1 MSVFND
7 LVNIW
12 KGSDLLSEAWD
23 ESHKMILLSNNIFIK
38 AIEGLRSGEKTKALK
53 SIKKETKRSIV
64 FIEMFEEKLSLIILL
79 AEIH

>member
-12 KGSDLLSEAWD
+12 KRSDLLSEAWD
-23 ESHKMILLSNNIFIK
+23 ESHKMILLSNSIFIE

-53 SIKKETKRSIV
+53 SIKKRERDQ
-64 FIEMFEEKLSLIILL
+64 
-79 AEIH
+79 